1 MNMHACKAHRII
13 SQTRREQVAGYVVH
27 IGSYRGIT
35 PTGLTMSLSTARTG
49 VFSGSRMQS
58 GSPRSLLQTSVSS
71 IHRARSLLR
80 SSPAPRRAI
89 IVSAEG
95 RQNIRKVNAE
105 ELEAAIAARDKSM
118 VIDFFATWCGP
129 CLLLAKEL
137 EKVADDLGEK
147 VDILKLDVE
156 ENPDLAARL
165 QIQGLPTMLFI
176 GMDPQKPALRTE
188 GLLPSDTIKNILQKE
203 L

>member
-1 MNMHACKAHRII
+1 
-13 SQTRREQVAGYVVH
+13 
-27 IGSYRGIT
+27 
-35 PTGLTMSLSTARTG
+35 
-49 VFSGSRMQS
+49 
-58 GSPRSLLQTSVSS
+58 
-71 IHRARSLLR
+71 
-80 SSPAPRRAI
+80 
-89 IVSAEG
+89 
-95 RQNIRKVNAE
+95 VNAE

-137 EKVADDLGEK
+137 EKVADDLGDK

>member
-1 MNMHACKAHRII
+1 
-13 SQTRREQVAGYVVH
+13 
-27 IGSYRGIT
+27 
-35 PTGLTMSLSTARTG
+35 
-49 VFSGSRMQS
+49 
-58 GSPRSLLQTSVSS
+58 
-71 IHRARSLLR
+71 
-80 SSPAPRRAI
+80 
-89 IVSAEG
+89 
-95 RQNIRKVNAE
+95 VNAE
-105 ELEAAIAARDKSM
+105 ELEAAIGARDKSM

-137 EKVADDLGEK
+137 EKVADDLGDK

-188 GLLPSDTIKNILQKE
+188 GLLPADTIKNILQKE